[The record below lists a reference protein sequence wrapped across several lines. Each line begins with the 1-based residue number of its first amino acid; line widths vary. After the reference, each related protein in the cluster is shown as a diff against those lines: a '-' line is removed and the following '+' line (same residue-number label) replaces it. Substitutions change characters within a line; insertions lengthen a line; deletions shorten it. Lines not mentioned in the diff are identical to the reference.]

1 MRRLGLLT
9 LLAFAVTAS
18 TALAA
23 STPPVPTFTQHTILK
38 RTPLFAY
45 VPTRVGFGYRYYRW
59 AFKGGAQP
67 ALRIWF
73 RHKDNPSK
81 AIVFIASPQSGACT
95 AGKEKS
101 FQLAGNKVYWAQTSE
116 EQQAWRCVRGVHG
129 KLVRLTVA
137 TAMPPTTYADV
148 GLGRIDASARRIR

>member
-1 MRRLGLLT
+1 MRRLGLLA
-9 LLAFAVTAS
+9 LFAFAATTA
-18 TALAA
+18 TAAA
-23 STPPVPTFTQHTILK
+23 SAPAVPAFTQHAILK
-38 RTPLFAY
+38 KTTLYAY
-45 VPTRVGFGYRYYRW
+45 VPTRIGIGYRYYRW
-59 AFKGGAQP
+59 AFTSGAHP

-73 RHKDNPSK
+73 RQKDNPNK
-81 AIVFIASPQSGACT
+81 EIVFVASPQSGDCT

-116 EQQAWRCVRGVHG
+116 EQQAWRCVRGVNG

-148 GLGRIDASARRIR
+148 GLGTIDASARRIR